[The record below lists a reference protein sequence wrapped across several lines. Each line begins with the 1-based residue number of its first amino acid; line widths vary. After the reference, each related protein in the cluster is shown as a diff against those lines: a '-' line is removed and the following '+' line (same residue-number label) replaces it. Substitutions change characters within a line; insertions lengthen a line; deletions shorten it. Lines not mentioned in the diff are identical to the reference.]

1 MHSIPISTST
11 MGFQSATMIFGRVL
25 DAMAEV
31 RTMLKRLETA
41 RGDHRRATPA
51 KNVFEASLR
60 SAAVI

>member
-1 MHSIPISTST
+1 
-11 MGFQSATMIFGRVL
+11 MGYKSATMIFGHAL
-25 DAMAEV
+25 NAMAEV

-41 RGDHRRATPA
+41 RADHRRATPA

>member
-1 MHSIPISTST
+1 
-11 MGFQSATMIFGRVL
+11 MIFGHAL